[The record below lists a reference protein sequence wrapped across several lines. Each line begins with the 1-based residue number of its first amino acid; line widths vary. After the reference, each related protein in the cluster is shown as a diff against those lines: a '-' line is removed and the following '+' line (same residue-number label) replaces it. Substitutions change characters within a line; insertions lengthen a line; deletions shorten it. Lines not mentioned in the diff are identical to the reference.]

1 MRVGA
6 LASGTGTIL
15 EAILASGISL
25 EVVVTDRRCRALEIA
40 EAHGIPALLVER
52 TSFGPSFDRDA
63 YAGEVVEALRKF
75 DVDVAVMA
83 GFGTVIPKAV
93 ASFPGRMLN
102 THPALLPAFKGWH
115 PVREALSYGVKVT
128 GCTVHVVTEDMDAGP
143 ILAQEAVTVL
153 PDDTEETLHA
163 RIKEVE
169 RRLYPETIVRFL
181 AQLEATEGT
190 ST

>member
-15 EAILASGISL
+15 EAILESGIRL

-40 EAHGIPALLVER
+40 EANGIPALLVER
-52 TSFGPSFDRDA
+52 TSFGPDFDRDA
-63 YAGEVVEALRKF
+63 YAAEVVEALQKF

-143 ILAQEAVTVL
+143 ILAQEAVSVL
-153 PDDTEETLHA
+153 ADDTEETLHA

-169 RRLYPETIVRFL
+169 RRLYPETIARFL
-181 AQLEATEGT
+181 AELEATEGT
-190 ST
+190 SP